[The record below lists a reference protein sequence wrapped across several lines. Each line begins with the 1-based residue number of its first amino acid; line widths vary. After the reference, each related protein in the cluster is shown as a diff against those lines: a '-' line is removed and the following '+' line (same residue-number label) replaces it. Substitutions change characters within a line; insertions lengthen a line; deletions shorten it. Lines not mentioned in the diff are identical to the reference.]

1 MNTIVLMT
9 SEIQNAPRSSARIQ
23 HGTVSS
29 ASQKRLASHYCARPL
44 GPLMANRRLLAVLVI
59 KTKIELKEGNIID
72 KSKLVRQRNQVQ
84 QKQ

>member
-29 ASQKRLASHYCARPL
+29 ASQKRLTSHCARPL